1 MAQQTGQHGYL
12 FKFDKVNATAP
23 LIFSHLII
31 FSSGAALADIYEPVD
46 NASGEI
52 IIRFFKYIIPR
63 LSKDTR
69 FHACQR
75 KCYFGVCQS
84 KWGVRTESWT
94 GICPTRTCHSTKP
107 SLRLYSRGLNPPSDI
122 LIRFSAYQ

>member
-1 MAQQTGQHGYL
+1 MAKQTGQHGYL

-52 IIRFFKYIIPR
+52 IIRFIKYIIPR
-63 LSKDTR
+63 LSKETR
-69 FHACQR
+69 
-75 KCYFGVCQS
+75 Y
-84 KWGVRTESWT
+84 
-94 GICPTRTCHSTKP
+94 P
-107 SLRLYSRGLNPPSDI
+107 SND
-122 LIRFSAYQ
+122 SASVNRNLTVL

>member
-1 MAQQTGQHGYL
+1 L

-63 LSKDTR
+63 LSKETR
-69 FHACQR
+69 FHACQS

-84 KWGVRTESWT
+84 K
-94 GICPTRTCHSTKP
+94 CHSKVAFKLSNEEFSEIYIIISHP
-107 SLRLYSRGLNPPSDI
+107 CSSLRINKCPEQNGSGTEC
-122 LIRFSAYQ
+122 